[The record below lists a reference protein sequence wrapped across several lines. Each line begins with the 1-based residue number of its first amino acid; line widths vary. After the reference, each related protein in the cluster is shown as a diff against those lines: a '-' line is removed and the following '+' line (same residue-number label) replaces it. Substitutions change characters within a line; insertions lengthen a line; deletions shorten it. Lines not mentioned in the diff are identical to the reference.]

1 MRVGSLCTGYGGLE
15 MGLEAAFGEI
25 DLRFV
30 SDIDKNT
37 VKLLAHHHPDIP
49 NLGDLTTVDWE
60 QQDQIDVLTAGY
72 PCQPF
77 SLAGKREGTEDDR
90 AIFSYISDA
99 VSVLR
104 PRYLFFEN
112 VAGHLTLG
120 GVGVIAELTRLGYDN
135 IRWGIISAAH
145 AGAAHQRKRLFIW
158 CETKDT
164 NSYRKCETTT
174 RQGRRRQV
182 RPSRPIRETI
192 RHAAFS
198 DGTDTK
204 QPSMDKAVRSTAEP
218 RKPVSEITTY
228 PSSKRYGGRQD
239 ARRMGSFDG
248 EMETETRRERTRRQP
263 EYRSSEAFDWRQY
276 ETAIRRWE
284 TVINRPAPI
293 PVIDNR
299 VNSVFVEWMM
309 GLPEGWVTGL
319 DLSRSAELKMLG
331 NGVVPQQARLALEIL
346 TPGGVYA

>member
-30 SDIDKNT
+30 SDIDKNAA
-37 VKLLAHHHPDIP
+37 KLLAHHHADIP

-77 SLAGKREGTEDDR
+77 SLAGKREGEEDER
-90 AIFSYISDA
+90 AIFSYIAHA

-104 PRYLFFEN
+104 PRNVFFEN
-112 VAGHLTLG
+112 VAGHLTIG
-120 GVGVIAELTRLGYDN
+120 GVGVISELTRLRYDC
-135 IRWGIISAAH
+135 RWGIISAAQ
-145 AGAAHQRKRLFIW
+145 AGSAHQRKRLFIW
-158 CETKDT
+158 GETKNA
-164 NSYRKCETTT
+164 NSYRECDAQTG
-174 RQGRRRQV
+174 QGRRRQV
-182 RPSRPIRETI
+182 RPSRPIRETT

-204 QPSMDKAVRSTAEP
+204 QSSMDKAAKSTAEF

-228 PSSKRYGGRQD
+228 PSSKRHGRRQD
-239 ARRMGSFDG
+239 ARTMGSFNG
-248 EMETETRRERTRRQP
+248 EMETETRRQRTRQQP
-263 EYRSSEAFDWRQY
+263 KYRSSEAFNWRQY

-284 TVINRPAPI
+284 TVINRSAPI
-293 PVIDNR
+293 PVIDNS
-299 VNSVFVEWMM
+299 VNPVFVEWLM
-309 GLPEGWVTGL
+309 GLPEGHVTDLGL
-319 DLSRSAELKMLG
+319 STSAQLKMLG
-331 NGVVPQQARLALEIL
+331 NGVVPQQAHLALEIL
-346 TPGGVYA
+346 TEGGVYA

>member
-30 SDIDKNT
+30 SDIDKNAA
-37 VKLLAHHHPDIP
+37 KLLAHHHPDTP
-49 NLGDLTTVDWE
+49 NLGDLTNVDWE

-77 SLAGKREGTEDDR
+77 SYAGKRKIDDER
-90 AIFSYISDA
+90 AIFSYISNA

-120 GVGVIAELTRLGYDN
+120 GVGVISELTRLRYDCK
-135 IRWGIISAAH
+135 WGIVSAAQ
-145 AGAAHQRKRLFIW
+145 AGSAHQRKRLFIW
-158 CETKDT
+158 CETT
-164 NSYRKCETTT
+164 
-174 RQGRRRQV
+174 
-182 RPSRPIRETI
+182 
-192 RHAAFS
+192 HA
-198 DGTDTK
+198 G
-204 QPSMDKAVRSTAEP
+204 
-218 RKPVSEITTY
+218 SE
-228 PSSKRYGGRQD
+228 RYGGGKNTGTMADSTRQ
-239 ARRMGSFDG
+239 MEG
-248 EMETETRRERTRRQP
+248 ETQQQRTRRQP
-263 EYRSSEAFDWRQY
+263 EYRSAEAFNWRQY

-293 PVIDNR
+293 PAIDNS
-299 VNSVFVEWMM
+299 VNPVFVEWLM
-309 GLPEGWVTGL
+309 GLPEGWVTDLG
-319 DLSRSAELKMLG
+319 LSRSAELKMLG

-346 TPGGVYA
+346 TGGGVYA

>member
-30 SDIDKNT
+30 SDIDKNAA
-37 VKLLAHHHPDIP
+37 KLLAHHHADIP

-90 AIFSYISDA
+90 AIFSFISDA

-104 PRYLFFEN
+104 PRYLLFEN

-120 GVGVIAELTRLGYDN
+120 GVGVISELTRLRYDC
-135 IRWGIISAAH
+135 RWGIIRASET
-145 AGAAHQRKRLFIW
+145 GTAHQRKRLFIW

-164 NSYRKCETTT
+164 NSYRECNTETG
-174 RQGRRRQV
+174 QGRRREV
-182 RPSRPIRETI
+182 RPSRPIRET
-192 RHAAFS
+192 
-198 DGTDTK
+198 
-204 QPSMDKAVRSTAEP
+204 
-218 RKPVSEITTY
+218 TTY
-228 PSSKRYGGRQD
+228 PSSKRHGRRQD
-239 ARRMGSFDG
+239 ARTMGSFNG
-248 EMETETRRERTRRQP
+248 EMETETRRQRTRQQP
-263 EYRSSEAFDWRQY
+263 KYRSSEAFDWRQY

-284 TVINRPAPI
+284 TVIDRPAPI
-293 PVIDNR
+293 PVDDKG
-299 VNSVFVEWMM
+299 VNPVFVEWFM
-309 GLPEGWVTGL
+309 GLPEGHVTSLG
-319 DLSRSAELKMLG
+319 LSRSAQLKMLG

-346 TPGGVYA
+346 TEGGVYA

>member
-15 MGLEAAFGEI
+15 MGLKAAFGEI

-30 SDIDKNT
+30 SDIDKNAST
-37 VKLLAHHHPDIP
+37 LLAHHHPDTP
-49 NLGDLTTVDWE
+49 NLGDLTTVNWE

-77 SLAGKREGTEDDR
+77 SVAGKRKGTQDDR
-90 AIFSYISDA
+90 AIFSFISNA

-112 VAGHLTLG
+112 VAGHLTIG
-120 GVGVIAELTRLGYDN
+120 GAGVIAELTRLRYN
-135 IRWGIISAAH
+135 CRWGIIRASET
-145 AGAAHQRKRLFIW
+145 GAAHQRKRLFIW

-164 NSYRKCETTT
+164 NSYRECETQTG
-174 RQGRRRQV
+174 QGRRRQV
-182 RPSRPIRETI
+182 RPSRPVGQVISDTT
-192 RHAAFS
+192 FS

-204 QPSMDKAVRSTAEP
+204 QPSMDKAARSTAES

-228 PSSKRYGGRQD
+228 PSSKRHGRRQD
-239 ARRMGSFDG
+239 ARTMGSFNG
-248 EMETETRRERTRRQP
+248 EMETETRRQRTRQQLK
-263 EYRSSEAFDWRQY
+263 YRSSKAFNWRQY

-293 PVIDNR
+293 PVDDKG
-299 VNSVFVEWMM
+299 VNPVFVEWFM
-309 GLPEGWVTGL
+309 GLPEGHVTGL
-319 DLSRSAELKMLG
+319 GLSRSAELKMLG

-346 TPGGVYA
+346 TEGGVYA